1 MKINFKIVT
10 GFIIFIVGFF
20 LVSDALVVSAFE
32 SDLVMDQYN
41 QEDAF
46 RQASGF
52 SQSTTIGEVVQMAIE
67 GFLGL
72 LAVIFVILMILAGY
86 NWMTAGGD
94 EQKVTKAKD
103 TIRAA
108 IIGLIIIVAAY
119 AITFFVFKYMPYG
132 AGTGGPG

>member
-103 TIRAA
+103 TIRRA
-108 IIGLIIIVAAY
+108 IIGVIITAGAFAIWQFVANY
-119 AITFFVFKYMPYG
+119 IL
-132 AGTGGPG
+132 

>member
-1 MKINFKIVT
+1 MKINFKIVI
-10 GFIIFIVGFF
+10 GFIILIVGFS
-20 LVSDALVVSAFE
+20 LVSDVLVVSAFE
-32 SDLVMDQYN
+32 GDLVMDQYN

-108 IIGLIIIVAAY
+108 IIGLVIIVAAY
-119 AITFFVFKYMPYG
+119 AITFFVFKYLPFG
-132 AGTGGPG
+132 AA